1 MIQTPF
7 RAHLILA
14 ALMTGILLPLHPAH
28 AASMASA
35 SLDWANLQI
44 NLLSGNVSYSID
56 SYGSNVWAG
65 IYRSNPT
72 YAELAQDYDFAS
84 DWTTAISA
92 NATHAVGSAES
103 TANTANQSAHAIANF
118 ADYISSASS
127 GRSASISLT
136 GTGLVE
142 ITVPYTLSAVSD
154 AINPEDPEDIGY
166 ADSGVNLSASFYSD
180 GFSDYLN
187 RSVSLYD
194 SAWIDAQPRSGIL
207 DLFFRVNGDTQIQI
221 SGSAHASAQGS
232 TQAPSPVPVPAAVW
246 LLSSALLGFVRIARH
261 GK

>member
-1 MIQTPF
+1 MIRMPF
-7 RAHLILA
+7 RTHMISA
-14 ALMTGILLPLHPAH
+14 ALMTGILLPIHSAH

-56 SYGSNVWAG
+56 SYGSNVDAT
-65 IYRSNPT
+65 IYRNNSS
-72 YAELAQDYDFAS
+72 YIELARDYDFAS

-103 TANTANQSAHAIANF
+103 TANTANQSAHATANF

-127 GRSASISLT
+127 GRSASISFT

-142 ITVPYTLSAVSD
+142 ITVPYTLFAISD
-154 AINPEDPEDIGY
+154 AVNPGDIGY
-166 ADSGVNLSASFYSD
+166 ANSSVSLSVSFYSD
-180 GFSDYLN
+180 DFSDYLN

-194 SAWIDAQPRSGIL
+194 NALIDAQPRSGTL
-207 DLFFRVNGDTQIQI
+207 DLFFRVNGDTQIQL
-221 SGSAHASAQGS
+221 SGSPHASAQGS
-232 TQAPSPVPVPAAVW
+232 AQAPSPVPVPAAVW